1 MTVSSMFGT
10 KREKANAQ
18 QYKADGT
25 PGSRAKH
32 AAVRRSKRKNVLVID
47 VGGTSVKIL
56 ATGQTEPILSIRTDA
71 HSQTD
76 GIESEKACR
85 GLGV

>member
-1 MTVSSMFGT
+1 MTVTSTFGT
-10 KREKANAQ
+10 KREKANAR
-18 QYKADGT
+18 QYKADAT
-25 PGSRAKH
+25 PGPRAKH
-32 AAVRRSKRKNVLVID
+32 AVVSRPSIKNVLVID

-85 GLGV
+85 GLAV